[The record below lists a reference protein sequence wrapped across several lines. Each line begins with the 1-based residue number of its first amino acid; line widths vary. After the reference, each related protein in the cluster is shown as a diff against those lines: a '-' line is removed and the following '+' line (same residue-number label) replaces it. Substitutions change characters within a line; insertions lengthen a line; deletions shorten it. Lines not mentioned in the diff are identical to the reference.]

1 MTTLKE
7 MIASDITGVF
17 LASEDEFAES
27 HKIGTNSKSNAYTVL
42 ASLQSNTIDN
52 GNFDGKAP
60 LQMVSHTC
68 IVAYPI
74 GGKLRVNADQI
85 LYIDDEAYKVID
97 VLDEMGMA
105 TILLKKGAD
114 KRGYNHV

>member
-7 MIASDITGVF
+7 MIAADITGVF
-17 LASEDEFAES
+17 LASEDEFAEM

-60 LQMVSHTC
+60 LQMVSYTC

-114 KRGYNHV
+114 KRGFAHV

>member
-1 MTTLKE
+1 MTLKE
-7 MIASDITGVF
+7 MIASDIGNVF
-17 LASEDEFAES
+17 LASSEEFAEF
-27 HKIGTNSKSNAYTVL
+27 HDIGTNSSNRKYHVL
-42 ASLQSNTIDN
+42 ASLQSNTINN

-60 LQMVSHTC
+60 LHMVSHTC

-74 GGKLRVNADQI
+74 GGELRLKVDQI

-114 KRGYNHV
+114 KRGFAHV

>member
-1 MTTLKE
+1 MTLKD
-7 MIASDITGVF
+7 MIAADITGVF
-17 LASEDEFAES
+17 LANGDEFAEMRD
-27 HKIGTNSKSNAYTVL
+27 IGTNSSNRKYRVI

-74 GGKLRVNADQI
+74 GGELRVKADQI
-85 LYIDDEAYKVID
+85 LYIDDEAFKVID

-114 KRGYNHV
+114 KRGFAHV

>member
-1 MTTLKE
+1 MTLKE

-17 LASEDEFAES
+17 LKDETEFAEM
-27 HKIGTNSKSNAYTVL
+27 HKIGTNSKSNAYTVI

-52 GNFDGKAP
+52 GAFDGKAP

-85 LYIDDEAYKVID
+85 LYIDDEAFKVID

-105 TILLKKGAD
+105 TILLKGAD
-114 KRGYNHV
+114 KRGFAHV

>member
-7 MIASDITGVF
+7 MIAADITGVF

-60 LQMVSHTC
+60 LQMVSYTC

-85 LYIDDEAYKVID
+85 LYIDSESYKVID

-105 TILLKKGAD
+105 TILLKKGSD

>member
-1 MTTLKE
+1 MATLKE
-7 MIASDITGVF
+7 QIASDITGVF
-17 LASEDEFAES
+17 LANSDEFAEM
-27 HKIGTNSKSNAYTVL
+27 HDIGTNSSNRKYRVI

-52 GNFDGKAP
+52 GNFDGKSP

-74 GGKLRVNADQI
+74 GGELRVKADQI

-105 TILLKKGAD
+105 TILLKKGSD
-114 KRGYNHV
+114 KRGFAHV

>member
-1 MTTLKE
+1 MTLKD
-7 MIASDITGVF
+7 MIAADITGVF
-17 LASEDEFAES
+17 LASEDEFAEA
-27 HKIGTNSKSNAYTVL
+27 HDIGTNSSNRKYRVI

-52 GNFDGKAP
+52 GNFDGKSP

-68 IVAYPI
+68 VVAYPI
-74 GGKLRVNADQI
+74 GGELRLKADQI
-85 LYIDDEAYKVID
+85 LYIDYEAYKVID

-114 KRGYNHV
+114 KRGFAHV

>member
-1 MTTLKE
+1 MTLKD
-7 MIASDITGVF
+7 MIASDIGNVF
-17 LASEDEFAES
+17 LASSDEFAEF
-27 HKIGTNSKSNAYTVL
+27 HDIGTNSSNRKYRVI

-60 LQMVSHTC
+60 LQMVSHTL

-74 GGKLRVNADQI
+74 GGELRLKADQI
-85 LYIDDEAYKVID
+85 LYIDDEAFKVID

-114 KRGYNHV
+114 KRGFAHV

>member
-1 MTTLKE
+1 MTLKD
-7 MIASDITGVF
+7 MIAADITGVF
-17 LASEDEFAES
+17 LASEDEFAEA
-27 HKIGTNSKSNAYTVL
+27 HDIGTSSSNRKYHVI

-74 GGKLRVNADQI
+74 GGELRLKADQI
-85 LYIDDEAYKVID
+85 LYIDDEAFKVID

-105 TILLKKGAD
+105 TILLKKGSD
-114 KRGYNHV
+114 KRGFAHV

>member
-17 LASEDEFAES
+17 LASSDEFAES

-52 GNFDGKAP
+52 GNFDGKSP

-68 IVAYPI
+68 IVGYPI
-74 GGKLRVNADQI
+74 GGKLRLNADQI

-97 VLDEMGMA
+97 VLDEMGVA

-114 KRGYNHV
+114 KRGRAYV

>member
-1 MTTLKE
+1 MTLKE
-7 MIASDITGVF
+7 MIAADITSVF
-17 LASEDEFAES
+17 LANEEEFAET
-27 HKIGTNSKSNAYTVL
+27 HKIGTNSTNKKYSVI

-68 IVAYPI
+68 VVAYPI
-74 GGKLRVNADQI
+74 GGELRLKADQI

-105 TILLKKGAD
+105 TILLKKGSD
-114 KRGYNHV
+114 KRGHYV

>member
-7 MIASDITGVF
+7 MIAADITGVF
-17 LASEDEFAES
+17 LASSDEFAEM
-27 HKIGTNSKSNAYTVL
+27 HKIGTNSKSNVYTVI

-60 LQMVSHTC
+60 LQMVSHTL

-74 GGKLRVNADQI
+74 GGDLRLKVDQP
-85 LYIDDEAYKVID
+85 LYIDDEAFKVID

-105 TILLKKGAD
+105 TILLKKGSD

>member
-1 MTTLKE
+1 MATLKE
-7 MIASDITGVF
+7 QIEADIAGVF
-17 LASEDEFAES
+17 LKDDTEFAS
-27 HKIGTNSKSNAYTVL
+27 VHKIGTNSKSNAYTVL
-42 ASLQSNTIDN
+42 ASLQSNVINN

-74 GGKLRVNADQI
+74 GGKLRLNADQI

-105 TILLKKGAD
+105 TILLRKGSD